1 MKWRRTLSIWL
12 AATAALGLL
21 TVACGE
27 DAGSREPTPTSTSAT
42 STRPPAALDTPSAD
56 PAETA
61 SGGSVARCVTEDL
74 SLDIEVAGAAAG
86 TRFASLIVTNE
97 GASACTIAGFPGVSL
112 VTGSG
117 ELLGDPA
124 DRNPAIGAIAVT
136 LEPGESAHAMAG
148 FPNNE
153 NFAPGICAGPSAR
166 LVLYPPEETAALQ
179 ADFEEHA
186 CTGFSVRVFE
196 PGRNEAGR

>member
-12 AATAALGLL
+12 AAPAAVGLL

-27 DAGSREPTPTSTSAT
+27 DAGSREATPTSTSAT
-42 STRPPAALDTPSAD
+42 STRPPAALDTPAGA
-56 PAETA
+56 AETA
-61 SGGSVARCVTEDL
+61 SGGSVARCLTGDL

-112 VTGSG
+112 VTASG

-124 DRNPAIGAIAVT
+124 DRNPAIGAETVT
-136 LEPGESAHAMAG
+136 LEPGQSAHAMAG
-148 FPNNE
+148 FPNHE
-153 NFAPGICAGPSAR
+153 NFAPGICPGPSGR
-166 LVLYPPEETAALQ
+166 LVLYPPDETAALQ
-179 ADFEEHA
+179 ADFEEYA
-186 CTGFSVRVFE
+186 CPGFSVREFE
-196 PGRNEAGR
+196 TGRNEAGR